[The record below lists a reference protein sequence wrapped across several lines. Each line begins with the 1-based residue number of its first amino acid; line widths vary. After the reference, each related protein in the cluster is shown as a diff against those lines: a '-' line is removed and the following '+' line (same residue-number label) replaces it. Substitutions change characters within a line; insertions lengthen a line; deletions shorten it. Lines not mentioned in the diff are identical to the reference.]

1 MPRTPRCKYLVQGRE
16 CFAGCV
22 EGHILCHRH
31 FRGKCHSG
39 DTCNLKHVRRREPA
53 EDPPPDDIQTA
64 MQLMNFASHK
74 PLTARLVKVTYA
86 AMAMMMHPD
95 RTTSTSS
102 STSDWGKQ
110 NEQMAKLT
118 AAKDLLLTYVKV

>member
-1 MPRTPRCKYLVQGRE
+1 
-16 CFAGCV
+16 
-22 EGHILCHRH
+22 
-31 FRGKCHSG
+31 
-39 DTCNLKHVRRREPA
+39 
-53 EDPPPDDIQTA
+53 

-74 PLTARLVKVTYA
+74 LLTARLVKVTYA

-118 AAKDLLLTYVKV
+118 AAKDLLLTYVTV